1 MTTSPSRRPRRPRRR
16 TRLSTDQVR
25 SSLYNSA
32 LSRFRDQG
40 YDATSVSE
48 LTRAAGV
55 AKGTFFN
62 HFPTKEHI
70 LASWFRGV
78 WEEEA
83 QALSRQGNGGADAI
97 LEQMRRVMSRLEE
110 DAILAGAL
118 AARMADLPAGDEES
132 IGPPSSG
139 SASAAAS
146 PSVAPRPLDQV
157 RAWIVTRIQECLPV
171 VVPIRPVSDADLS
184 ALLAGAMVETLR
196 EAFLTGVPGD
206 PIRAR
211 SRLETRV
218 EFLLASA
225 GLRLG

>member
-1 MTTSPSRRPRRPRRR
+1 MTTSSSRRPRRPRRR

-25 SSLYNSA
+25 SSLYTSA

-83 QALSRQGNGGADAI
+83 QALSRQGTGGADAV
-97 LEQMRRVMSRLEE
+97 LEQMRRVMTRLEE

-118 AARMADLPAGDEES
+118 AARMADLPAGDEE
-132 IGPPSSG
+132 PAG
-139 SASAAAS
+139 SASTGGSAAAS
-146 PSVAPRPLDQV
+146 GSSVAPRPLDQV
-157 RAWIVTRIQECLPV
+157 KAWIVARIQESLPV

-196 EAFLTGVPGD
+196 EAFLTGMPGD

-211 SRLETRV
+211 TRLETRV
-218 EFLLASA
+218 DFLLASA
-225 GLRLG
+225 GLHLG